1 MLGDI
6 AVAYDLTISRFG
18 AMPMAPIFEN
28 VDHGLEGKELVE
40 RFRAQTILLSKLV
53 REKGGVNDLIAEI
66 ANDEFG
72 AAVAEIAS
80 LDPKGGNQ
88 PTIVGMPPE
97 KLEPGAQRDPNAPP
111 FDALVGLTPYRKLRC
126 NFADRD
132 WILRTRAS
140 MTGCALQPG
149 KRQTKLWW
157 SFEGIPIGSKPATEH
172 EAAEFNKLAHRLE
185 EAAMP
190 ELRSAYIASL
200 EEISKCPA
208 RFELSSDRIQ
218 ISFADNDTPPVAE
231 LADAI
236 SVYKAR
242 LAAIEQ
248 NSSEALA
255 PAFEGLQELRQ
266 FVADIPESGLQIT
279 EKTLH
284 VETELVPDVI
294 GLYGR
299 KENDRSFS
307 ALIAGFAR
315 RAGGGSGFGVRL
327 EPLDALS
334 QESWV
339 RRVSPSRQLSA
350 ILANREARN
359 AERRRLSLS

>member
-1 MLGDI
+1 M
-6 AVAYDLTISRFG
+6 AYDLTISRFG
-18 AMPMAPIFEN
+18 AMPTGPIFEK
-28 VDHGLEGKELVE
+28 VDQGLEGKELVE
-40 RFRAQTILLSKLV
+40 RFRAQTVLLSKLV
-53 REKGGVNDLIAEI
+53 LERGGANDRIAEI
-66 ANDEFG
+66 ANGEFK
-72 AAVAEIAS
+72 AAVAEVAS
-80 LDPKGGNQ
+80 HSKGGNQ
-88 PTIVGMPPE
+88 PAIFGMPPE
-97 KLEPGAQRDPNAPP
+97 TTDPSAQRDPKAPP

-126 NFADRD
+126 RLADRD
-132 WILRTRAS
+132 WIIRTRAS

-185 EAAMP
+185 EVVMP
-190 ELRSAYIASL
+190 ELCSAYVASL
-200 EEISKCPA
+200 EEISKRPA
-208 RFELSSDRIQ
+208 RFELSSDRIR
-218 ISFADNDTPPVAE
+218 ISLADNDTPPVAE

-236 SVYKAR
+236 SIYKAP
-242 LAAIEQ
+242 LAAIEKKT
-248 NSSEALA
+248 SE

-266 FVADIPESGLQIT
+266 FISDIPEAGLQIT

-294 GLYGR
+294 GLYAR
-299 KENDRSFS
+299 KENVRSFS

-327 EPLDALS
+327 EPLDVQS
-334 QESWV
+334 QESWA

-350 ILANREARN
+350 ILANTEARN
-359 AERRRLSLS
+359 AERRRLNLS